1 MSGLPND
8 TARLVGL
15 FVGCVLYGVLCIT
28 FVICLSFIVS
38 ASRIPYVILVA
49 AMWMFFI
56 STFSVILS
64 LKNVLDGFIYYQGP
78 GGALAFYATQNGG
91 WTHWMPTVHNAIQ
104 TTTGD
109 ALLVHRCHLLYE
121 SRWEITAFPF
131 ILWLASTGTSVI
143 AALSD
148 ATLTGSENINSN
160 SVFPFISATVA
171 LTLTTNIITTYLILR
186 RLMTIQFDPE
196 LQDTIRPY
204 SFARISVILV
214 ESGLVYT
221 VSMVISLG
229 IFLSGSNFKYVS
241 SLAVRRPN

>member
-1 MSGLPND
+1 
-8 TARLVGL
+8 
-15 FVGCVLYGVLCIT
+15 
-28 FVICLSFIVS
+28 
-38 ASRIPYVILVA
+38 
-49 AMWMFFI
+49 MFFI

-64 LKNVLDGFIYYQGP
+64 LKNVPDGFIYYQGP

-109 ALLVHRCHLLYE
+109 ALLSQINPPVHRCHLLYE

-131 ILWLASTGTSVI
+131 ILWLASTGFSFHY
-143 AALSD
+143 S
-148 ATLTGSENINSN
+148 SSYN

-171 LTLTTNIITTYLILR
+171 LTLTTNIITTYSILR

-204 SFARISVILV
+204 SLARVSIILV

-241 SLAVRRPN
+241 SLLQNVSRIFHCSRGVLSILSVSPR